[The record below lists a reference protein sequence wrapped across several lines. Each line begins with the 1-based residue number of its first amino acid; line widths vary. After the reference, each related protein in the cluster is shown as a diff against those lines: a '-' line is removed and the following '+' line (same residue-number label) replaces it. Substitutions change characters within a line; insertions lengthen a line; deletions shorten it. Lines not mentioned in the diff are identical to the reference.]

1 MHFKVPHKTTK
12 TEAKQRVKDALE
24 QARPHMQG
32 QVEVN
37 KEEWE
42 GDIFRFDV
50 NLQGKNVTGTLEVT
64 EMELVFNAK
73 LPLMW
78 RLFEGRIEKEIA
90 KQVASLGK

>member
-12 TEAKQRVKDALE
+12 TAAKQRVKDSLE

-32 QVEVN
+32 QVEIN
-37 KEEWE
+37 KENWE
-42 GDIFRFDV
+42 GDTLHFDV

-64 EMELVFNAK
+64 EMDIVLNAK

-78 RLFEGRIEKEIA
+78 RLFEGWIEKEIS
-90 KQVASLGK
+90 KQIAALT

>member
-12 TEAKQRVKDALE
+12 TAAKQRVKDALE
-24 QARPHMQG
+24 EARPHLQG

-37 KEEWE
+37 NEEWH
-42 GDIFRFDV
+42 GDIFNFDA

-64 EMELVFNAK
+64 ETDLVFNAK

-78 RLFEGRIEKEIA
+78 RLFEGRIEKEVAKHIA
-90 KQVASLGK
+90 AMK

>member
-12 TEAKQRVKDALE
+12 TAAKQRVKDSLE

-32 QVEVN
+32 QVEIN
-37 KEEWE
+37 SEKWE
-42 GDIFRFDV
+42 GDTFHFDV

-64 EMELVFNAK
+64 EMDIVLNAK

-90 KQVASLGK
+90 KQISALT